1 MYDYL
6 KLYVS
11 FHMMWLI
18 TYFQYIKYVTNEV
31 IIELIDNTVSYRF
44 YFIAMNITGGLV
56 FVLNIIE
63 KKLTYQSMP

>member
-1 MYDYL
+1 
-6 KLYVS
+6 
-11 FHMMWLI
+11 MWLI
-18 TYFQYIKYVTNEV
+18 IYFQYIKYVTNEV